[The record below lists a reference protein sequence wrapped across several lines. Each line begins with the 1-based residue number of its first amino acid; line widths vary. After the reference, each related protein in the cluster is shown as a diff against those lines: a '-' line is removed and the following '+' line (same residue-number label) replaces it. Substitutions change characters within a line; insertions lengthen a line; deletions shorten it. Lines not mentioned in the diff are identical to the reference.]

1 MMQDNEISFVKK
13 QVKDDLIPEIKKLIP
28 GVLGFILR
36 KVFPKIEDKV
46 VAFILRIAEALIVGR
61 L

>member
-1 MMQDNEISFVKK
+1 MMQDNEISLVKK

-28 GVLGFILR
+28 GVIAFILR

-46 VAFILRIAEALIVGR
+46 VAFILKIAEVLIANR